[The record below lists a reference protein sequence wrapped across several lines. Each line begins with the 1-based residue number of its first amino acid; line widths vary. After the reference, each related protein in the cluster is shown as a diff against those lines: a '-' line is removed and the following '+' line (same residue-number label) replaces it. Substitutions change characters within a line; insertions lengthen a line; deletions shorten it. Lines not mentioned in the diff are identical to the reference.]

1 MPAECYSFTY
11 SCDEP
16 IFADALGLVFEN
28 LAGAESYEVEVR
40 EGSSQGAIVFSGA
53 WTVLE
58 LQMFADEI
66 ANACEVG
73 IDNVVNWIAIADGLD
88 PLAIHV
94 YRARACDA
102 GTAQCGAWSL
112 WATWGPDC

>member
-1 MPAECYSFTY
+1 M
-11 SCDEP
+11 
-16 IFADALGLVFEN
+16 
-28 LAGAESYEVEVR
+28 R

-58 LQMFADEI
+58 LQMFADEV